1 MNQAPP
7 NAANASFQAALD
19 NLDLDLD
26 RELQRYRQQRSLS
39 ERFTPPPSPEPPLDG
54 GSAALDQSEE
64 ELVPQQP
71 TQASETDTTETITS
85 VPGPLS
91 PWEQPTPPPEDYL
104 QSSEELLKSLD
115 LDVNSQPITSPTPRW
130 KLGLAFLGAAILGG
144 GLVALAIAVPDLFAP
159 TPAPETAAQSPAPQT
174 TATNPETTAPAT
186 SSTVNLAS
194 QEFIELR
201 LDNLSII
208 DPSVPTDPET
218 TDADATASTSA
229 TTPPPTPDQ
238 ATVTPLMPVPGFPG
252 TPLATPDGLKLGYYY
267 VIFRNTSPTALERAK
282 AVVDGAFVRQFP
294 VGQAIQMA
302 EVDSEAKANDL
313 MRQFKAQKIAAE
325 VYYHQLSPAS

>member
-26 RELQRYRQQRSLS
+26 RELQRYRQQRPPS

-54 GSAALDQSEE
+54 GSAALDQGDDG
-64 ELVPQQP
+64 ELMAQQP
-71 TQASETDTTETITS
+71 AQASETDTTETITA
-85 VPGPLS
+85 VAGPLS

-115 LDVNSQPITSPTPRW
+115 ASSQPVTPPTPRW

-144 GLVALAIAVPDLFAP
+144 GLVALAIAVPDLFTP
-159 TPAPETAAQSPAPQT
+159 TPVPETAAESSPAQT
-174 TATNPETTAPAT
+174 TATTPETTASAT

-208 DPSVPTDPET
+208 DPSVPTDTENT
-218 TDADATASTSA
+218 EADATASTSA

-238 ATVTPLMPVPGFPG
+238 AIATPLAPVPGFPG

-267 VIFRNTSPTALERAK
+267 VIFRNTSPSALERAQ

-302 EVDSEAKANDL
+302 EVDSATKADDL